1 MDALDEFFRVWCEPE
16 AWCERCGVSP
26 AIHVLIHDQDATYGS
41 IVTYVRIWDPG
52 AQAHLAMCRKC
63 STHHID
69 SLGRPEFRYA
79 PQQQVSKES
88 RQQQIDAQGVNGCC
102 LRHWGRRTLT
112 FLRALW
118 QRHSPHRAVDTASS
132 PSTQT

>member
-1 MDALDEFFRVWCEPE
+1 MDALDEFFCMWCEPE

-41 IVTYVRIWDPG
+41 VITYVRIWDPG
-52 AQAHLAMCRKC
+52 AQTHLAMCRKC

-69 SLGRPEFRYA
+69 TLGAPEFRYA
-79 PQQQVSKES
+79 SPQQTGG
-88 RQQQIDAQGVNGCC
+88 QGVNGHC
-102 LRHWGRRTLT
+102 LRHWGRQMLA

-118 QRHSPHRAVDTASS
+118 LRQQSHGAADPDSYP
-132 PSTQT
+132 PTQT